1 MSQGNQTC
9 PVCGTDNEPEALF
22 CAECGTR
29 LQPTLDQNPPSEA
42 VDTPT
47 AASSWPPP
55 ATDTTPGS
63 SLASEVPPAVPTT
76 TGPENPPAAAPPAP
90 PTSPVGPMPP
100 APPTLGA
107 TRPTGAPTTDPPVPV
122 GRRIGEPTEGN
133 WLTGAP
139 PTTVIV
145 VGVILSLGS
154 CLIVTMGQDALREPI
169 EPLLICAV
177 PIGLLLLLV
186 GLVRLIARQ
195 RRHS

>member
-63 SLASEVPPAVPTT
+63 SLASEVPPAVPTPAE
-76 TGPENPPAAAPPAP
+76 PESAPESAT
-90 PTSPVGPMPP
+90 PTSPVSPR
-100 APPTLGA
+100 PPTAPSRPGA
-107 TRPTGAPTTDPPVPV
+107 TGPTGAPTTGPPVPF
-122 GRRIGEPTEGN
+122 GRCIGEPTEGN

-169 EPLLICAV
+169 EPLLICAS
-177 PIGLLLLLV
+177 PIGLMLLLV